1 MSVEVGETI
10 ESFKDGKKIIGVCV
24 LLFKMNELVTSMSKI
39 NKLN

>member
-10 ESFKDGKKIIGVCV
+10 ESLKDGNEITGVDV
-24 LLFKMNELVTSMSKI
+24 LLFKMNELVISMSKI